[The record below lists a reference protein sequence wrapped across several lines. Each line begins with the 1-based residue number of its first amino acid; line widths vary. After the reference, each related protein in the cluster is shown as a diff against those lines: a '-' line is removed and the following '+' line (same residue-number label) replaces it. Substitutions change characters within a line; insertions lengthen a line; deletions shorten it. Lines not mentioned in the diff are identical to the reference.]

1 MGDFNLTFA
10 SLDVYGKQQ
19 QANRIKASANL
30 SLVFVLAVFV
40 QIWSDRRRVWPGIV
54 DLAFKLGTTQIVV
67 LLSTWT
73 A

>member
-1 MGDFNLTFA
+1 MGDFNLTFV

-19 QANRIKASANL
+19 QLNIIKAFANL
-30 SLVFVLAVFV
+30 SLVFVSAVFM
-40 QIWSDRRRVWPGIV
+40 QIWSDRRRVWPEIV